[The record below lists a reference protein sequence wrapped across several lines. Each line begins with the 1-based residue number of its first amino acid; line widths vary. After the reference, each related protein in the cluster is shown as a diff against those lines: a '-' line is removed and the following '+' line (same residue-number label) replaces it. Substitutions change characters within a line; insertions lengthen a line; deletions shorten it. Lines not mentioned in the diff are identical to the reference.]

1 MLSAASAQFPEPEN
15 VRSILE
21 DLPVAKAMNSYSR
34 VVNGRLEP
42 APGETGT
49 PGSRDRFNFR
59 FWPISTKHVNIIN
72 SIFLDNLLRCNSI
85 VFSSRI
91 PFRQTLEAYMTTQA
105 HGFKKIDV
113 GEYGA
118 KTTRLA
124 CLQKLAIVLKKLGVE
139 NVPILFD
146 ETGKGSKPSTHS
158 LDDDWLEVF
167 KRMFEGTEESFDGSE
182 TLFWQ
187 TYRLLGIGS
196 GQILFIRL
204 RLTCI

>member
-1 MLSAASAQFPEPEN
+1 
-15 VRSILE
+15 
-21 DLPVAKAMNSYSR
+21 MNSYSR
-34 VVNGRLEP
+34 VVNSRLEHT
-42 APGETGT
+42 PGESGT
-49 PGSRDRFNFR
+49 PQSRDRFTFR
-59 FWPISTKHVNIIN
+59 FWPISTNHVNIIN

-85 VFSSRI
+85 VFRSRI
-91 PFRQTLEAYMTTQA
+91 PFQQTLEAYMTTQV

-139 NVPILFD
+139 NVPIFSN
-146 ETGKGSKPSTHS
+146 ETGNGSKPFIRS

-167 KRMFEGTEESFDGSE
+167 KIMFEGTEESFDRSE
-182 TLFWQ
+182 ALFWQ

-204 RLTCI
+204 RLTSV